1 MKIMYIMYIMS
12 IAIDVNTSNIDAS
25 PGYKV
30 DYGSS

>member
-1 MKIMYIMYIMS
+1 MKDTYLMTIVINVI
-12 IAIDVNTSNIDAS
+12 TSNIDAS